1 MNTGL
6 LRPNKSKMPLTAQ
19 VLLYLMKVRMGLD
32 FRFLAFLFNVSVFT
46 AFKNFWRCVIIQNYM
61 LEKENATPNLW
72 SKDFVTEDEINS
84 VFDDIKSKGQLRA
97 TILKSAE
104 TVFFIFFCYI
114 GDAIRCALSADLK
127 MVARPIV

>member
-97 TILKSAE
+97 TILK
-104 TVFFIFFCYI
+104 
-114 GDAIRCALSADLK
+114 
-127 MVARPIV
+127 